1 MRLFTNDPRIRFVH
15 PVHELVEP
23 SLQKIQVQDC
33 PIVVHHYGTLKVSKT
48 LEKTKTYRELGRKK
62 LRKGRSSPAA
72 IKERAI
78 QSAQLGK
85 HSEALDLWRRFLR
98 LQPRSAE
105 AHVNIGSACWNLGRY
120 AEAAS
125 SAEMALHLDLSL
137 KEAKFNLA
145 IALLMMGRG
154 GETKSVLQRL
164 LEKQPDYT
172 AAQFMLCVAY
182 ACMQEKAQAEGLFR
196 QLRKL
201 PIGDYIGEA
210 FLDISKRFLSASR
223 TDYALLTLET
233 ALAFGCENLEMRAL
247 FESCSAA
254 A

>member
-1 MRLFTNDPRIRFVH
+1 
-15 PVHELVEP
+15 
-23 SLQKIQVQDC
+23 
-33 PIVVHHYGTLKVSKT
+33 
-48 LEKTKTYRELGRKK
+48 
-62 LRKGRSSPAA
+62 
-72 IKERAI
+72 
-78 QSAQLGK
+78 
-85 HSEALDLWRRFLR
+85 
-98 LQPRSAE
+98 
-105 AHVNIGSACWNLGRY
+105 
-120 AEAAS
+120 
-125 SAEMALHLDLSL
+125 MALHLDLSL

-154 GETKSVLQRL
+154 AETKSVLQRL